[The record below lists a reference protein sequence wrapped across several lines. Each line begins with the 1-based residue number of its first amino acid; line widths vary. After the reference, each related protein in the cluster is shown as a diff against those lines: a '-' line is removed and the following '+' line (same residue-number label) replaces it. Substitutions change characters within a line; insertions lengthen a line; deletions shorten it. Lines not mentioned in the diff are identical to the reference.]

1 MKPHAME
8 SIWTRKDWGREW
20 GPLWPYEMGGTMGT
34 AFPGSQ
40 AKEADSGLLTRVMP
54 ESPRELGPLGLKEEA
69 SFFFFCPFAISLGRS
84 HGIWR
89 FPG

>member
-1 MKPHAME
+1 
-8 SIWTRKDWGREW
+8 
-20 GPLWPYEMGGTMGT
+20 MGT

-69 SFFFFCPFAISLGRS
+69 SFFFLSFCYFFGPLLQHMELPRLGV
-84 HGIWR
+84 
-89 FPG
+89 